1 MKSAFLLGTTD
12 YIGFKTTAVY
22 RLHLVELV
30 NGKKFAKKSNFSK
43 NIQYYSSFKTQC
55 ANIISNKNVKLFSKA
70 FTHEKKHTS
79 DI

>member
-43 NIQYYSSFKTQC
+43 KTF
-55 ANIISNKNVKLFSKA
+55 NTTRPL
-70 FTHEKKHTS
+70 KHSVLT
-79 DI
+79 

>member
-1 MKSAFLLGTTD
+1 MAIKKCTSNLEENPYIIFFPFNMKSAFLLGTTD

-43 NIQYYSSFKTQC
+43 
-55 ANIISNKNVKLFSKA
+55 
-70 FTHEKKHTS
+70 KHS
-79 DI
+79 ILLVL